1 MRPARPYDAEA
12 LLELKRQLDR
22 ETAFM
27 MYEPGERDSP
37 VQDLAAEL
45 ASLARSANSVVLLAE
60 RGDQLIG
67 YVQLTGGALRRSR
80 ATAYVVIGVLA
91 HAAGRGTGTELLR
104 QAKAWAA
111 AHGLHRLELTV
122 MAHNARAIRLYG
134 RTGFTVEGRRSEC
147 LLVDG
152 QFIDELTMA
161 TLLPTPPPPPPYS
174 RTPIR
179 PRPRGTRPDSVSPWV
194 PCCVPC
200 GPPTSS
206 GRITIATFPSRA
218 SHRSLTSRQDG
229 CLAPPPRRVGDPC
242 PGRFLPVDHS
252 VPSRRQDPVGG
263 GGPDPI
269 HENRE
274 RKSTSFVHGFLMA
287 GQ

>member
-1 MRPARPYDAEA
+1 
-12 LLELKRQLDR
+12 
-22 ETAFM
+22 M

-67 YVQLTGGALRRSR
+67 YVQLTGGTLRRSR

-91 HAAGRGTGTELLR
+91 HAAGRGTGTELMR
-104 QAKAWAA
+104 QAKTWAA

-122 MAHNARAIRLYG
+122 MAHNTRAIGLYE

-161 TLLPTPPPPPPYS
+161 TLLPTPPPTPLPPPETLS
-174 RTPIR
+174 FPWI
-179 PRPRGTRPDSVSPWV
+179 PPSP
-194 PCCVPC
+194 
-200 GPPTSS
+200 
-206 GRITIATFPSRA
+206 
-218 SHRSLTSRQDG
+218 
-229 CLAPPPRRVGDPC
+229 
-242 PGRFLPVDHS
+242 
-252 VPSRRQDPVGG
+252 QDPVGG

-269 HENRE
+269 RENHE
-274 RKSTSFVHGFLMA
+274 RKSTSFVHGFLPA
-287 GQ
+287 GQCCLRRVNNGTAKLRPDVAPVLSAGKAAARNPC